1 MQEEEKEI
9 KKVFYQLMKQRNV
22 REEAGKGKKSYSKV
36 HREAEGRGGEVWP
49 VEITVW
55 VIGRVTAAIDP
66 LIGCLTVSTRLPN
79 PLIQGVSNCVWVCA
93 LVFFLCV

>member
-1 MQEEEKEI
+1 MLERRQGKARKATAKCTERQE
-9 KKVFYQLMKQRNV
+9 
-22 REEAGKGKKSYSKV
+22 
-36 HREAEGRGGEVWP
+36 GGEVWP

-79 PLIQGVSNCVWVCA
+79 PLIQGVSNCVRVCA
-93 LVFFLCV
+93 LVFFLCVKMTAICAICSPCLCHQK

>member
-1 MQEEEKEI
+1 MLERRQ
-9 KKVFYQLMKQRNV
+9 
-22 REEAGKGKKSYSKV
+22 GKARKATAKCTERLK
-36 HREAEGRGGEVWP
+36 GGEVWP

-79 PLIQGVSNCVWVCA
+79 PLIQGVSNCVCA